1 MTMTT
6 FPKRAI
12 LPCEI
17 KSREFESKLLLAC
30 CLAEDGWSSVI
41 GSRNDI
47 HMKLAQFPRS
57 IYLGK
62 DVRFSSKKILTL
74 LQMLG
79 HPFVAMDEEALIYLS
94 REKYRKARVDGRML
108 KSAKALIAW
117 GPDNAKAWTESEDY
131 GGAPIFE
138 TGNGRIDLLRAELR
152 GIHHAKQQELEAT
165 HGPFVLINTNFGA
178 INHFMHNL
186 SVKPGQ
192 KMTLPAPPQGYFAHR
207 VRVYEAFLELLPKLA
222 KRFPKLNFVLRPHP
236 SENHD
241 VWRKSFEP
249 FKNCQVISEGG
260 VVPWVLASKAVIHNG
275 CTTGIEA
282 YLLDKTPI
290 AFMPVHSDE
299 FDIHLPNN
307 LSLKCVSEDE
317 IFDALNILEAGRNIP
332 VLKTGERESLLRNH
346 IAASTGPLASERL
359 VEALNTVRMNTTPQ
373 AIHRLTWPLGA
384 LATKVRASVKRYHQD
399 RPGHKSNVAYTRHR
413 FPLTPLSEVHDTIS
427 AFGACLSRFQN
438 IGVRE
443 VQSGLIFE
451 IYQKSLAVASDA
463 TTPAPS

>member
-1 MTMTT
+1 MTT
-6 FPKRAI
+6 FPKQAI

-30 CLAEDGWSSVI
+30 CLAEDGWSSVV

-74 LQMLG
+74 LKLLG

-108 KSAKALIAW
+108 KSANALFAW

-152 GIHHAKQQELEAT
+152 GIHRAKQQDLEAR
-165 HGPFVLINTNFGA
+165 HGPFVLVNTNFGS
-178 INHFMHNL
+178 INHFINNL

-192 KMTLPAPPQGYFAHR
+192 KLTIPAPPEGYFAHR
-207 VRVYEAFLELLPKLA
+207 IHVYEAFLELLPKLA
-222 KRFPKLNFVLRPHP
+222 TRFPRLNFILRPHP
-236 SENHD
+236 SENHEI
-241 VWRKSFEP
+241 WRKTLEP
-249 FKNCQVISEGG
+249 FKNCKVISEGG
-260 VVPWVLASKAVIHNG
+260 VLPWVLASKAVIHNG

-290 AFMPVHSDE
+290 AFMPLRSDE
-299 FDIHLPNN
+299 FDIHLPND
-307 LSLKCVSEDE
+307 LSLQRKNIDE
-317 IFDALNILEAGRNIP
+317 ISDTLEALEAGKNIP
-332 VLKTGERESLLRNH
+332 VLRNLERESLLKNH
-346 IAASTGPLASERL
+346 VSAASGRLASELL
-359 VEALNTVRMNTTPQ
+359 VEALNAVRKNTTPRM
-373 AIHRLTWPLGA
+373 IHSLTWPLGA
-384 LATKVRASVKRYHQD
+384 LATQLRAGIKHFHRN
-399 RPGHKSNVAYTRHR
+399 RPGHKSNVSYTRHR
-413 FPLTPLSEVHDTIS
+413 FPVTPLGEVHSTIS
-427 AFGACLSRFQN
+427 SFATCLDRFKN

-443 VQSGLIFE
+443 IESGLIFE
-451 IYQKSLAVASDA
+451 IYQK
-463 TTPAPS
+463 